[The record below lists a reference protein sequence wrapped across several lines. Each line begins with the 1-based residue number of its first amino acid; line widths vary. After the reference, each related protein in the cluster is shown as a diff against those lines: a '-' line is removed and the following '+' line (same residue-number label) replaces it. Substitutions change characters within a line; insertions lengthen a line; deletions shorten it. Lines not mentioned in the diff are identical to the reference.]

1 MTRPWTLGV
10 SDSPEPELAGF
21 PVLRAHVQA
30 AFAVTGDER
39 HRLAEQQVEKL
50 LTKLRAAN

>member
-1 MTRPWTLGV
+1 
-10 SDSPEPELAGF
+10 
-21 PVLRAHVQA
+21 VQA

-39 HRLAEQQVEKL
+39 LRLAEQQVGKL